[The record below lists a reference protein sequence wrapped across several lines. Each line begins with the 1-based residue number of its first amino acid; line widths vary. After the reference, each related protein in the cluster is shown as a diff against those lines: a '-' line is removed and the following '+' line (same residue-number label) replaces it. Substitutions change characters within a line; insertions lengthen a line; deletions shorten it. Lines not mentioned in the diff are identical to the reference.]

1 MGTLVTS
8 MLRRESAS
16 ISIAITSSPALT
28 PVEVAERF
36 SRGQTERPLIS
47 ARPDG
52 NPTAGGYWNSQL
64 QPEWRIRQE
73 QLLNHGPLQDKL
85 AAQYPGND

>member
-1 MGTLVTS
+1 MLADEVLQGGRLCGTLPRGHSLPITMGTLVTS

-16 ISIAITSSPALT
+16 ITIAITSSPART

-52 NPTAGGYWNSQL
+52 NPTAGGYLISQ
-64 QPEWRIRQE
+64 
-73 QLLNHGPLQDKL
+73 
-85 AAQYPGND
+85 